1 MPTMP
6 IGITSQGRPDRDA
19 ITAFR
24 FLDEL
29 PDEDL
34 ALIEQQGERLDAV
47 VGTTLIHE
55 GDADDR
61 LFLICSG
68 ELAVHQQGQPRRALG
83 PGDIVGEIAATPSGH
98 GFTRTATV
106 TVEES
111 AELIAVPA
119 DLVRRLAAAH
129 PRLRAYFD
137 SVRSQRLTF
146 DAITQHLREGGPDAS

>member
-1 MPTMP
+1 MTPS
-6 IGITSQGRPDRDA
+6 ITSHGRPDRA
-19 ITAFR
+19 TITAFR
-24 FLDEL
+24 FFDEL

-34 ALIEQQGERLDAV
+34 ALIEQHGERLDATA
-47 VGTTLIHE
+47 GATLIHE

-83 PGDIVGEIAATPSGH
+83 PGDIVGEIAATPTGH
-98 GFTRTATV
+98 GFRRTATV
-106 TVEES
+106 TVEER

-119 DLVRRLAAAH
+119 DVIRQLAAAH

-146 DAITQHLREGGPDAS
+146 DAITQHLRDGGSDAS